1 MNVLHGATILAMSFV
16 VSGCTGN
23 DSTSNA
29 VVDSDTY
36 TPIIILANS
45 SDDSVPVTVPSS
57 TQPLDSSNDGAIQND
72 DNVDSPVS
80 AVPTDDAGDDVGVT
94 EQVTDQ
100 EDASTLSTPTRTDSG
115 ADQSSKDGPEK
126 PIGLTGVVYTDTEIE
141 LFWERSTDRSI
152 MKYRILRDGVLLQT
166 RDGLSYYDNTVQP
179 ATTYEYT
186 VESVDYNDKF
196 SDPVSIMLTTP
207 EIMPIINASNAD
219 SLLGYIATI
228 SNGAVFAEML
238 SVVDSLEDNAI
249 NRKLVRNGF
258 IAESDHFS
266 EQGAVLTERYNCDL
280 GGELTLHTTQSALPS
295 YQYSITNCDSNLF
308 NNNAL
313 NGSIAIDRTLS
324 KFVYNPGIDSTL
336 SMDEFSITDA
346 NADTSVITGD
356 YGKFGGQ
363 LHHWQFAEKN
373 QIRFDTNG
381 APVINENGGFV
392 RDIDPFTYDSPAFE
406 GRTTIAI
413 TDITRSRGIVAD
425 IDSSEF
431 SHTLSIDFTLQSA
444 QTGNK
449 PIVITTPK
457 PFSSNALGGCFS
469 VGQMK
474 MFGSDGSELLLDA
487 DTGSLDTLQL
497 TITNYGISTTQ
508 TIPWS
513 ASLAFMHA
521 TPDNIIDNERANDG
535 SAPAYIDCV
544 N

>member
-1 MNVLHGATILAMSFV
+1 MNVFQGAIILSISFV
-16 VSGCTGN
+16 LYGCTGN
-23 DSTSNA
+23 DSKSNA

-36 TPIIILANS
+36 TPLIILANS

-57 TQPLDSSNDGAIQND
+57 AQPVDSSNDGAIQDD
-72 DNVDSPVS
+72 DNVDSPDS
-80 AVPTDDAGDDVGVT
+80 VPTDDAGVT

-100 EDASTLSTPTRTDSG
+100 ENASTPNQPTRTDGG
-115 ADQSSKDGPEK
+115 ADTSAKDGPAE

-186 VESVDYNDKF
+186 VESVDYNDKI
-196 SDPVSIMLTTP
+196 SDPVSLMLTTP
-207 EIMPIINASNAD
+207 EVMPIINSSNAE
-219 SLLGYIATI
+219 SLLGYMATI

-238 SVVDSLEDNAI
+238 SIVDSLEDNAI
-249 NRKLVRNGF
+249 NRKLVGSGF
-258 IAESDHFS
+258 VAVSEQFS
-266 EQGAVLTERYNCDL
+266 EQGAILTEQYNCDL
-280 GGELTLHTTQSALPS
+280 GGKLTLGTTQSALPS

-324 KFVYNPGIDSTL
+324 KFVYNSGVDSTL
-336 SMDEFSITDA
+336 SMDEFSITDTS
-346 NADTSVITGD
+346 ADTSVITGV

-363 LHHWQFAEKN
+363 LNHWQFTEKN
-373 QIRFDTNG
+373 QIRFDGNG

-413 TDITRSRGIVAD
+413 TSITRSRGVYAD
-425 IDSSEF
+425 SGTSDF

-449 PIVITTPK
+449 PIVVTTPE
-457 PFSSNALGGCFS
+457 PFSSNAVGDCFS

-487 DTGSLDTLQL
+487 DTGSLDTVQL
-497 TITNYGISTTQ
+497 TITNYGVSTTQ

-521 TPDNIIDNERANDG
+521 TPDNIIDSERANDG
-535 SAPAYIDCV
+535 SAPAYIECV